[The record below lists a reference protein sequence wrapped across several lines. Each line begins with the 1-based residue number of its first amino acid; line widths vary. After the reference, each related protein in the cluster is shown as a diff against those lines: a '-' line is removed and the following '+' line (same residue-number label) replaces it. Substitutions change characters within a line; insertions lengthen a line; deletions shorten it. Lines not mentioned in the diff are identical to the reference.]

1 MLRNQNALLNPQS
14 IGFYTSALNVRRI
27 LFMLVIFEALTLG
40 VVWYIDYAYNINFL
54 YYYIGII
61 IVPMLMVIIPIE
73 PTFGIVILVA
83 TTGLDILGIITK
95 TTAADSE
102 YRLTYFHLALLI
114 VLISTLLNLILRRKT
129 KIPSINLWPPLI
141 AFTVIYA
148 ISLIYTPDFFAGAYQ
163 FIRYFVLSLICLIVL
178 VSVDTRFKLSVVV
191 WTMILT
197 PVAISIL
204 TMYQFY
210 TQGSIFAPIV
220 IKVATVIGIPMFR
233 STGTFSSP
241 NKLACFLMLGV
252 VIPFGIL
259 FLKKINPYT
268 KLLLILSMIISGIG
282 LAASFSR
289 GGWISTLSAIIVIIY
304 FHRKWS
310 YLWYFLGFTVFG
322 IVVVSIQFPEVW
334 EVVFDRFGSIFN
346 PTVDASSSARISLMK
361 SSIWM
366 WQDNPILGVGL
377 RGFPVHYYDYIDPG
391 MPHVLADVKEAHT
404 IQTEILAEQG
414 LVGFIIAVWLFLTVF
429 AHGFSTVKTIKNFY
443 LKNIQIINMGL
454 FIGFISNFTFSSDL
468 TNNSFWI
475 IIGLIYSVPLIEDF
489 VSSGDTQTVKT
500 V

>member
-1 MLRNQNALLNPQS
+1 LLRNQNTLLNSQTF
-14 IGFYTSALNVRRI
+14 GFDTNVLNVRRI
-27 LFMLVIFEALTLG
+27 FSMLVIFEALTLG

-61 IVPMLMVIIPIE
+61 IVPFLMVVIPIE
-73 PTFGIVILVA
+73 PTFGVVILLT
-83 TTGLDILGIITK
+83 TTGLDILGIIAK
-95 TTAADSE
+95 TTAGDSE

-114 VLISTLLNLILRRKT
+114 VFISTLLNLILRRKT
-129 KIPSINLWPPLI
+129 KIPSVNLWPPLI
-141 AFTVIYA
+141 AFTLIYA
-148 ISLIYTPDFFAGAYQ
+148 ISLIYTPDFFAGVYQ

-178 VSVDTRFKLSVVV
+178 VSVDTKNKLSVVI
-191 WTMILT
+191 WTMILA

-220 IKVATVIGIPMFR
+220 IRVATVIGIPMFR

-259 FLKKINPYT
+259 FLKNINPYK
-268 KLLLILSMIISGIG
+268 KLLLILSIIISGVG

-289 GGWISTLSAIIVIIY
+289 GGWISTLVAIMVVIY

-310 YLWYFLGFTVFG
+310 YLWYITGFAFFSI
-322 IVVVSIQFPEVW
+322 IVISIKFPEIW

-377 RGFPVHYYDYIDPG
+377 RGFPVNYYEYIDPQ

-414 LVGFIIAVWLFLTVF
+414 LVGFTIAVWLFMTVLF
-429 AHGFSTVKTIKNFY
+429 HGYRTVKTIKNLY
-443 LKNIQIINMGL
+443 LKNIQIVNVGL

-468 TNNSFWI
+468 TNNTFWVI
-475 IIGLIYSVPLIEDF
+475 VGLIYSVPLIEDY
-489 VSSGDTQTVKT
+489 VSSNDIQTVKT